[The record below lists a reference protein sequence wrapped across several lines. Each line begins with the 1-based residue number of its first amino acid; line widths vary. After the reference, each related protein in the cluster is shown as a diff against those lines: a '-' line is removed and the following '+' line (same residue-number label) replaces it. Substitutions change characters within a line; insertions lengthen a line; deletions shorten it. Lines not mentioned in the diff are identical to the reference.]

1 MRVCV
6 RKVRAVIDAVA
17 KGSYLHVVAL
27 NVIDG
32 RVGDVS
38 HTSILAAV
46 ERDQLL
52 DLDDA
57 SLLDVHGI
65 DLHHLFFVLH
75 CNVVVEVSVVAS
87 V

>member
-1 MRVCV
+1 M
-6 RKVRAVIDAVA
+6 
-17 KGSYLHVVAL
+17 VAL